1 MTVTGGRGW
10 LGVALTL
17 VVAISATSCNRTAES
32 APASP
37 ASRPIAVTPDY
48 LKHLALD
55 ATVRG
60 RAVRVVSLYANAP
73 DYKPTGSPARDG
85 YEGIASVDDAARAA
99 VAYLHYYESHADT
112 TARDEA
118 LGLLGFV
125 SGMEEGDGEFLNFI
139 DSSGKLNRTAP
150 SSRKS
155 MSYWAAR
162 SIWALGEAT
171 RVLGADSLPE
181 LVSMRPVLDRA
192 LARMARD
199 IGAGRLLGGSVTA
212 TSEALLG
219 VLALQRANPSV
230 ENAALATKTAELL
243 VRRSA
248 GSPQAPPWGAYTDS
262 PTAEWHAW
270 GSRPVQSL
278 ALAGTILKRPDFIV
292 AARKEADGLWSRF
305 LLAGQVPASVS
316 ADGSV
321 KWFPQISYG
330 IGPIVEGYLALA
342 DASDDR
348 SYAVLAGLAA
358 SWFNG
363 DNVARVAMYDAATGR
378 TFDGIDGPS
387 PIKVNRNAGAE
398 STVEGLLAMESVAGD
413 PDAAAYARYRAVEP
427 PSNSLTDL
435 PASRQFESAGGRR
448 ITIRRGAAG
457 LEIVRSTGGADA
469 TGTAATPITL
479 TYWPAANPIEVKLA
493 DQLTAQWNAENPDV
507 QVRVQPLPAGRSSEE
522 VLLAAIVARSTP
534 DVSSNVSSA
543 LLARL
548 VRANGVVRLDNRLA
562 TAARLQERAT
572 PAMLSSL
579 RLPDGGI
586 YAFPWKTNPEMLMY
600 NVDLFKAAGVS
611 PPRTHTEL
619 LKAMRRLAKDT
630 DGDGRLDRWAL
641 WAGLKTTWYER
652 FYDFYP
658 LYLASS
664 GGTTLVNRGNVVFDN
679 AAAVSALTLLR
690 QGFNDGTLPRSN
702 FALGRDPFADGT
714 VAMKIIGPWFVRE
727 MVQMGVRDLHYDV
740 TPIPAADDAD
750 PSKSFAFADMRSIA
764 VFSTTRHPDEA
775 ARFVAFLTSP
785 AADQALIEIA
795 SQLPYRRGLAS
806 DPRFTKSL
814 ARWPTLATYATYV
827 ERARDID
834 IDPDIVEIFDLL
846 SEAYEEAAVYG
857 TVPVRQAL
865 DKAAGE
871 ARKLIDAR

>member
-1 MTVTGGRGW
+1 VTVMGGRGW

-17 VVAISATSCNRTAES
+17 VIAICATSCNRTAEL

-37 ASRPIAVTPDY
+37 ASRPIAITPDY
-48 LKHLALD
+48 LRHLALD
-55 ATVRG
+55 ATVKG
-60 RAVRVVSLYANAP
+60 HPVRVVSLYANAP
-73 DYKPTGSPARDG
+73 DYKPTGSPERDG

-99 VAYLHYYESHADT
+99 VAYLHYYDSHADT

-118 LGLLGFV
+118 LGLLSFV
-125 SGMEEGDGEFLNFI
+125 SGMEQGDGKFLNFI
-139 DSSGKLNRTAP
+139 AANGTPNRTAP

-171 RVLGADSLPE
+171 RILGADSPPQLT
-181 LVSMRPVLDRA
+181 SMRPVLDRA
-192 LARMARD
+192 LARMAHD
-199 IGAGRLLGGSVTA
+199 IRVGHLLGGSVTA

-219 VLALQRANPSV
+219 VLALQRASPSAD
-230 ENAALATKTAELL
+230 NAALATKTAELL
-243 VRRSA
+243 ARQSA
-248 GSPQAPPWGAYTDS
+248 GSPQRPPWGAYTDS
-262 PTAEWHAW
+262 STAEWHAW
-270 GSRPVQSL
+270 GSRAVESL
-278 ALAGTILKRPDFIV
+278 ALAGTILRRPDLTV

-321 KWFPQISYG
+321 KWFPQIAYG

-342 DASDDR
+342 DATGDR

-363 DNVARVAMYDAATGR
+363 DNVAHTAMYDPATGR

-387 PIKVNRNAGAE
+387 PIRINRNAGAE
-398 STVEGLLAMESVAGD
+398 STVEGLLAMESVARD
-413 PDAAAYARYRAVEP
+413 PDAAAYARYRAVAP
-427 PSNSLTDL
+427 PSTSLTNL
-435 PASRQFESAGGRR
+435 PATREFESPSGAH
-448 ITIRRGAAG
+448 ISIRRGTTG
-457 LEIVRSTGGADA
+457 IEIVHSTRTSASA
-469 TGTAATPITL
+469 SGTAPTPVTL

-548 VRANGVVRLDNRLA
+548 VRANGVVRLDDRIA
-562 TAARLQERAT
+562 TAARLQERTT
-572 PAMLSSL
+572 PAMLASL

-611 PPRTHTEL
+611 PPRTQTEL
-619 LKAMRRLAKDT
+619 LKAMRRLARDT
-630 DGDGRLDRWAL
+630 DGDGRIDRWAL

-664 GGTTLVNRGNVVFDN
+664 GGITLVNRCLF
-679 AAAVSALTLLR
+679 
-690 QGFNDGTLPRSN
+690 
-702 FALGRDPFADGT
+702 
-714 VAMKIIGPWFVRE
+714 IHI
-727 MVQMGVRDLHYDV
+727 
-740 TPIPAADDAD
+740 
-750 PSKSFAFADMRSIA
+750 
-764 VFSTTRHPDEA
+764 
-775 ARFVAFLTSP
+775 
-785 AADQALIEIA
+785 
-795 SQLPYRRGLAS
+795 
-806 DPRFTKSL
+806 
-814 ARWPTLATYATYV
+814 
-827 ERARDID
+827 
-834 IDPDIVEIFDLL
+834 
-846 SEAYEEAAVYG
+846 
-857 TVPVRQAL
+857 
-865 DKAAGE
+865 
-871 ARKLIDAR
+871 